1 MNVKSVEKENGNA
14 KIVVA
19 IAKDTFEN
27 GLNKAYLKNRKHI
40 AIPGFRKGKAPRKV
54 IEGMYGAEVFFE
66 DAINE
71 LFPEIYEKAVVE
83 QKLNA
88 VGMPS
93 VVDLNKEED
102 GSVVLTIETALYPE
116 VTLGQYKGLEVP
128 KAEVNVT
135 DEEIDAEL
143 DRMAE
148 RNARISTVD
157 RAAEMG
163 DTLVFDFEGFVDG
176 KPFDGG
182 KAEGYILKLGSHQF
196 IPGFEEA
203 LVGVKADEEEDVEA
217 LIRDIQAL

>member
-14 KIVVA
+14 KIVIA

-93 VVDLNKEED
+93 VADLNKEED
-102 GSVVLTIETALYPE
+102 GTVVLTIETALYPE

-135 DEEIDAEL
+135 DE
-143 DRMAE
+143 
-148 RNARISTVD
+148 
-157 RAAEMG
+157 
-163 DTLVFDFEGFVDG
+163 
-176 KPFDGG
+176 
-182 KAEGYILKLGSHQF
+182 
-196 IPGFEEA
+196 
-203 LVGVKADEEEDVEA
+203 
-217 LIRDIQAL
+217 